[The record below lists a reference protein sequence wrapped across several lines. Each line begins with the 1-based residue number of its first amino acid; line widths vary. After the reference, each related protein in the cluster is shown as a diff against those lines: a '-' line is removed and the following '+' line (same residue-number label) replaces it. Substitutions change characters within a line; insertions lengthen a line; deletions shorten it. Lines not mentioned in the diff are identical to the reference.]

1 MKKVFFAI
9 LLFVGFILA
18 ISEGETF
25 LPNAIGIMLL
35 GFSANK
41 LKLFE
46 V

>member
-9 LLFVGFILA
+9 LLIVGFILT

-25 LPNAIGIMLL
+25 LPNVIGICLL
-35 GFSANK
+35 GLSANK

-46 V
+46 A